1 MLMQTLRTERLH
13 LRMFREEDFEEYAA
27 IVADA
32 EVMRYLGEGKPLS
45 RGDAWRQ
52 MAFVLGHWQLRGYG
66 LWAVEET
73 STGRLAG
80 RIGFLYPEG
89 WPDFELGWTLAR
101 EFWGRGYATEGARR
115 ALRYAFDE
123 MGREHVISL
132 IRPDNVPSV
141 RVAERLGERLEGSV
155 ELFGSEALIYGITRE
170 DWLAARREG

>member
-1 MLMQTLRTERLH
+1 MQTLKTERLL

-27 IVADA
+27 LVANP
-32 EVMRYLGEGKPLS
+32 EVTRYLGDGKPLA

-52 MAFVLGHWQLRGYG
+52 MAFILGHWQLRGYG

-73 STGRLAG
+73 STGRLVG

-115 ALRYAFDE
+115 ALDFAFEE

-132 IRPDNVPSV
+132 IRPDNAPSI
-141 RVAERLGERLEGSV
+141 RVAERLGEHLEGSV
-155 ELFGSEALIYGITRE
+155 ELFGSEALIYGITRA
-170 DWLAARREG
+170 DWLAAHQKE